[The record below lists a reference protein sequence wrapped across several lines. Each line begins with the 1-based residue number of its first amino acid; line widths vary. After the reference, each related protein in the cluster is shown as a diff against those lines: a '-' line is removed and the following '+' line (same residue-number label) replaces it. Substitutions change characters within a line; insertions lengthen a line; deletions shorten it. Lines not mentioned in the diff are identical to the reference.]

1 MSGLEQLIA
10 GYPKLFPRDSGTT
23 GVEPDPFII
32 KWGWI
37 YTVDNMANHDKTK
50 WDYFMDMPI
59 IQFLNLI
66 SYHMDLTGYE
76 QRKK

>member
-1 MSGLEQLIA
+1 
-10 GYPKLFPRDSGTT
+10 
-23 GVEPDPFII
+23 
-32 KWGWI
+32 
-37 YTVDNMANHDKTK
+37 MANHDKTK